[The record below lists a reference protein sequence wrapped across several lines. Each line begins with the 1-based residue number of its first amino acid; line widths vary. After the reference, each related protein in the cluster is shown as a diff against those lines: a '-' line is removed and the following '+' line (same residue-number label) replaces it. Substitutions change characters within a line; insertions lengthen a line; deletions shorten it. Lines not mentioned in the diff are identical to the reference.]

1 MGIQCN
7 WGVPFIVFMVGVQPS
22 LGYPDPRFSFF
33 IRAREKNEGLGDRLH
48 SFCAIGMLTIN
59 PQHLL
64 DLHVQTSQEFHL
76 QQTGL
81 QPSIQRV
88 KAQSR
93 ARLSAYRCTAKLQQQ
108 Y

>member
-1 MGIQCN
+1 MAESFGC
-7 WGVPFIVFMVGVQPS
+7 MVIIIPS
-22 LGYPDPRFSFF
+22 LGYPDPRFSFLY
-33 IRAREKNEGLGDRLH
+33 AREKNEGLGDRLH

-93 ARLSAYRCTAKLQQQ
+93 ARLSAYRCTAKLQQR

>member
-1 MGIQCN
+1 MCPWRLLVSGTQTL
-7 WGVPFIVFMVGVQPS
+7 F
-22 LGYPDPRFSFF
+22 LY
-33 IRAREKNEGLGDRLH
+33 AREKNEGLGDRLH